1 LSLYKTV
8 QNPAIVRALSHPLRA
23 KMLSMLEHEAAS
35 PKELADHFSVPLSNV
50 AYHIQVLRKLKL
62 IRLVKK
68 TPRRGAVEHH
78 YKAEHPP
85 LIDDEAWSRTPGV
98 IKERMMAAVL
108 SDVGEQ
114 ATQAAATGGF
124 NRPTAHITRTQ
135 VVLDE
140 EAWDLLSGRLMDLL
154 DGIGELEAQ
163 SAKRLRRSNHEGERR
178 TSVVMMMF
186 EPSPS
191 VPGADEA
198 HHHAPRAPGLA
209 ESRVRPSS

>member
-1 LSLYKTV
+1 
-8 QNPAIVRALSHPLRA
+8 
-23 KMLSMLEHEAAS
+23 MLSIMEEEAAS
-35 PKELADHFSVPLSNV
+35 PKELAEHFGVPLSNV

-78 YKAEHPP
+78 YMVDHAVAVV
-85 LIDDEAWSRTPGV
+85 DDTWSQTPRV
-98 IKERMMAAVL
+98 IKERLLAGVL
-108 SDVGEQ
+108 EDMGEE

-124 NRPTAHITRTQ
+124 NRTNAHITRTH

-140 EAWDLLSGRLMDLL
+140 EAWDVLSARLLDLL
-154 DGIGELEAQ
+154 HGIGELEAE
-163 SAKRLRRSNHEGERR
+163 SADRLRRVDHEGERR

-191 VPGADEA
+191 VPDADAA

-209 ESRVRPSS
+209 ESRARPSS